1 MVLILGL
8 INVGTSPCAVGFDV
22 FCWPCWTLLLVAQAI
37 ERWGLCLLQ
46 EDHLA
51 KKWGTKDSFQILEEL
66 VTQDLKASMVTNQF
80 FREERDER
88 RNLCME
94 TNRKNCHFAF
104 QTNE

>member
-1 MVLILGL
+1 ML
-8 INVGTSPCAVGFDV
+8 DV
-22 FCWPCWTLLLVAQAI
+22 AGDGEP
-37 ERWGLCLLQ
+37 WGLCLLQ

-66 VTQDLKASMVTNQF
+66 VAQDLKASMVTNQF

-104 QTNE
+104 QTNERVHDVFLHSSHETHLVSWPIQ